1 MIGHRVVV
9 AIFAALT
16 ALSFNAVSSDAAE
29 RKSARKSH
37 LVDRTA
43 STSSALSRQRI
54 LSGVKNWG
62 IQLRLMD
69 VDRIS
74 ASPFDLVVVDYAPYR
89 HLNFEFPFTPADVHK
104 MQHSP
109 TGKRRLVLAY
119 LSIGEAEDYRF
130 YWNRDWS
137 EDGQRPSWL
146 GEENPKWPGNYPVKF
161 WASEWQRMIFD
172 GPESYLDRLVAA
184 GYDGVYLDRADVFE
198 EWVKTNPEAG
208 AQMASFIVKLGEH
221 ARKTRPNFL
230 VVLQNAEELLRRQE
244 VRASI
249 DAFAKEDLFFG
260 AKTSEEPNPGDMVS
274 YSLDQLRLGRRNGL
288 KILVLEYLSDAQ
300 KAALARKGITKEGFL
315 PHIAERS
322 LGTLALKGPDETD
335 VQGGTTGEDGS
346 EKRQQ

>member
-1 MIGHRVVV
+1 MIGNRVVV

-16 ALSFNAVSSDAAE
+16 ALSLNAVSSDAAE

-130 YWNRDWS
+130 YWKRD
-137 EDGQRPSWL
+137 
-146 GEENPKWPGNYPVKF
+146 
-161 WASEWQRMIFD
+161 
-172 GPESYLDRLVAA
+172 
-184 GYDGVYLDRADVFE
+184 
-198 EWVKTNPEAG
+198 
-208 AQMASFIVKLGEH
+208 
-221 ARKTRPNFL
+221 
-230 VVLQNAEELLRRQE
+230 
-244 VRASI
+244 
-249 DAFAKEDLFFG
+249 
-260 AKTSEEPNPGDMVS
+260 
-274 YSLDQLRLGRRNGL
+274 
-288 KILVLEYLSDAQ
+288 
-300 KAALARKGITKEGFL
+300 
-315 PHIAERS
+315 
-322 LGTLALKGPDETD
+322 
-335 VQGGTTGEDGS
+335 
-346 EKRQQ
+346 